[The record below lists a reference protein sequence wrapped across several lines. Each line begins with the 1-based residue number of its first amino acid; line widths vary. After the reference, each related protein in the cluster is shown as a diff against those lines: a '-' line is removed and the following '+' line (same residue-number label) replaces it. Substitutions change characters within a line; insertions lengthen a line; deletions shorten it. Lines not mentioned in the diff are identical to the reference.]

1 MEMRSKSKRERKK
14 ENEKELR
21 VLFASFELEQE
32 KYIQCTGRYSET
44 ELIWKCQRLRWDLE
58 NGTFFVGCS
67 FSSKSDMVLYKQIH

>member
-1 MEMRSKSKRERKK
+1 MGIEEKYRRTNCIAMEMRSKSKRERKK

-44 ELIWKCQRLRWDLE
+44 ELI
-58 NGTFFVGCS
+58 
-67 FSSKSDMVLYKQIH
+67 